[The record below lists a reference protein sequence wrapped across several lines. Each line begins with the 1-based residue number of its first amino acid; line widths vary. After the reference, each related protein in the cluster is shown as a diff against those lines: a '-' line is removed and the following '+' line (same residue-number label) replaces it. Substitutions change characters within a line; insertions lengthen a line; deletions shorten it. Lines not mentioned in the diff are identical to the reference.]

1 MTSIR
6 VHKLNEHGKPVFH
19 YDGQVLGRDVS
30 SVQLEAFFQGWQG
43 KDVVRDYHTF
53 RRGDR
58 MVEWFYSDR
67 WYNIFEMY
75 DVDDGRLKGWYCN
88 ITRPARIEAD
98 AIYAEDLALD
108 VMVYPDGRYIVLD
121 EDEFAALD
129 IDDLTRQ
136 QARLALEN
144 LVHLIEQAQGVFI
157 PLKQR

>member
-6 VHKLNEHGKPVFH
+6 VHKLSEHGKPIFH
-19 YDGQVLGRDVS
+19 YDGEVLKRDATF
-30 SVQLEAFFQGWQG
+30 VQLQAFFQGLQG
-43 KDVVRDYHTF
+43 QDVVRHYHTF

-58 MVEWFYSDR
+58 MVEWFFSDR

-108 VMVYPDGRYIVLD
+108 VMVYPTKQYMVLD
-121 EDEFAALD
+121 EDEFSTLE
-129 IDDLTRQ
+129 IDDNTRQ
-136 QARLALEN
+136 HARLALVA
-144 LVHLIEQAQGVFI
+144 LIDLIEKAEGIFAV
-157 PLKQR
+157 LK